1 MEAQYEEHQHLT
13 TALTSSFVNTCFN
26 GLNALSGI
34 GIISVPYAV
43 ATGGWLSL
51 LLLLTI
57 AVSTFFTGLL
67 IKRCMDIDPTIRSY
81 SDIGDRAFGKTG
93 RIIVL
98 LTTNLELYLVATA
111 FLILEGDNLSNL
123 FPHVHFNIYGL
134 HISSKKSFVIMVAA
148 IILPTTWFNNM
159 KILSYISAIGV
170 LASFV
175 ILGSILWVGK
185 FDGVGFQEKGK
196 IINWNGMP
204 SALCLFAFCY
214 GAHPVFPTL
223 YTSMKNKRHFSKV
236 LLLCFVLCTMTYSS
250 MAIVRYRMFGSKAE
264 SQITLNLPTNKTSS
278 KAAIF
283 TTLVSPIVKYAL
295 LVIPI
300 VNTIEDRFPSFNTRT
315 YSLCI
320 RTTLVI
326 STIIVA
332 ITFPFFGYLMS
343 IVGALLTVTAS
354 IILPPLCYLKIS
366 GTYRVFGL
374 ELVMVGFVVLIG
386 MVIATVGTYT
396 SMADIVRKL

>member
-1 MEAQYEEHQHLT
+1 MESQFEEHQLAT
-13 TALTSSFVNTCFN
+13 TLTSSFLNTCFN

-34 GIISVPYAV
+34 GIIAVPYAL
-43 ATGGWLSL
+43 AAGGWLSL

-57 AVSTFFTGLL
+57 AISTFFTGLL
-67 IKRCMDIDPTIRSY
+67 IKRCMDIDPTIRTY
-81 SDIGDRAFGKTG
+81 PDIGDRAFGKTG

-98 LTTNLELYLVATA
+98 LTTNLELYLVATS

-123 FPHVHFNIYGL
+123 FPQVHFDIFGI

-148 IILPTTWFNNM
+148 IILPTTWFNDM
-159 KILSYISAIGV
+159 KILSYISVIGV

-185 FDGVGFQEKGK
+185 FDGVGFHEKGK
-196 IINWNGMP
+196 VINWNGMP
-204 SALCLFAFCY
+204 SALCLYAFCY

-223 YTSMKNKRHFSKV
+223 YTSMKNKHQFSKV
-236 LLLCFVLCTMTYSS
+236 LLLCFVLCTIIYSS
-250 MAIVRYRMFGSKAE
+250 MAIVGYRMFGSKAE
-264 SQITLNLPTNKTSS
+264 SQITLNLPTNKISS

-300 VNTIEDRFPSFNTRT
+300 VNTIEERFPSFNTRK
-315 YSLCI
+315 SSIFI

-326 STIIVA
+326 STIVVA
-332 ITFPFFGYLMS
+332 IALPFFGYLMS

-354 IILPPLCYLKIS
+354 IILPSLCYLKIS
-366 GTYRVFGL
+366 GTYRIFGV
-374 ELVMVGFVVLIG
+374 ESVIIGFVVLIG
-386 MVIATVGTYT
+386 ILIATLGTYT
-396 SMADIVRKL
+396 SMVDIAKEL